1 MIIKK
6 KTRKQLR
13 HCGHYIAHMGTKKWF
28 IHCTYQI

>member
-13 HCGHYIAHMGTKKWF
+13 HCGPYIAHMGTEK
-28 IHCTYQI
+28 